1 MEQMTL
7 KSVLSPLLALS
18 CAPLLFGVIARIK
31 ALFAGRKGPPLLQ
44 TYYDLGKLLRKGAVY
59 STTSSWIF
67 KAGPV
72 VSLAALLSAS
82 FLVPIGTI
90 GAPFSFAGD
99 IFLFIYLLALVRFV
113 MVIAALDTGSAFE
126 GMGASREVFFS
137 ALAEPVFLLCLLSLA
152 QSASDFRFSGV
163 LGPTEQ
169 FAVVPAILSGVSLF
183 VVLLAENARIPV
195 DDPATHLELTM
206 IHEVMVLDHSG
217 PDFAFITYGAC
228 LKLWLG
234 TVIVARA
241 LLPVHANSVILDVAL
256 TLCMMVV
263 LTVCIG
269 VVESIMAR
277 LRLLKVP
284 QLLMGA
290 AALAV
295 LALLSGKGGLLQ

>member
-1 MEQMTL
+1 MERLNLPSM
-7 KSVLSPLLALS
+7 LSPLFGLAL
-18 CAPLLFGVIARIK
+18 APLLFGIIGKTK
-31 ALFAGRKGPPLLQ
+31 ALFAGRKGPPVLQ
-44 TYYDLGKLLRKGAVY
+44 TYYDIRKLLGKGAVY
-59 STTSSWIF
+59 STTASWIF

-72 VSLAALLSAS
+72 VSLAALLAAS
-82 FLVPIGTI
+82 CMVPVGDM
-90 GAPFSFAGD
+90 GAPVSFTGD

-113 MVIAALDTGSAFE
+113 MVAAALDTGSPFE

-137 ALAEPVFLLCLLSLA
+137 ALAEPVFLVCLVSLA
-152 QSASDFRFSGV
+152 QSASDFRFADV
-163 LGPTEQ
+163 LGQARQ

-183 VVLLAENARIPV
+183 VVVLAENARIPV

-217 PDFAFITYGAC
+217 PDFAYITYGASI
-228 LKLWLG
+228 KLWLG
-234 TVIVARA
+234 IAIVARTF
-241 LLPVHANSVILDVAL
+241 LPVHANSAVVDCGL
-256 TLCMMVV
+256 TLAIMAA
-263 LTVCIG
+263 LTVCVG
-269 VVESIMAR
+269 VVESVMAR

>member
-1 MEQMTL
+1 MERLNLASM
-7 KSVLSPLLALS
+7 LSPLLGLAL
-18 CAPLLFGVIARIK
+18 APLLFGIIGKTK
-31 ALFAGRKGPPLLQ
+31 ALFAGRKGPPVLQ
-44 TYYDLGKLLRKGAVY
+44 TYYDIRKLLGKGAVY
-59 STTSSWIF
+59 STTTSWIF

-72 VSLAALLSAS
+72 VSLAALLAAS
-82 FLVPIGTI
+82 CMVPVGSM
-90 GAPFSFAGD
+90 GAPVSFTGD

-113 MVIAALDTGSAFE
+113 MVAAALDTGSPFE
-126 GMGASREVFFS
+126 GMGASRDVFFS

-152 QSASDFRFSGV
+152 SSASDFRFADV
-163 LGPTEQ
+163 LGQARQ

-183 VVLLAENARIPV
+183 VVVLAENARIPV

-217 PDFAFITYGAC
+217 PDFAYITYGAS

-234 TVIVARA
+234 IAIVART
-241 LLPVHANSVILDVAL
+241 LLPVHANSPAIDLGL
-256 TLCMMVV
+256 TLAIMAAI
-263 LTVCIG
+263 TVSVG
-269 VVESIMAR
+269 VVESVMAR

-295 LALLSGKGGLLQ
+295 LALLSGKDGLLQ